1 MNIEQRFTAIET
13 AVTTNTAALARDT
26 ALLVAL
32 AIAHNATTGNVSLC
46 QKALKLAPKLKDVL
60 TSAVPHEVV
69 DGKFGKKVGDLP
81 PASTA
86 IAGVI
91 ADEGLAITMVTSMA
105 AAIKKA
111 QSEAKKAEKAAAN
124 EAAGPLFAKLSDECK
139 ALVTALLNEGVAIT
153 KILAAVEKL

>member
-13 AVTTNTAALARDT
+13 AVATNTATLARDT

-46 QKALKLAPKLKDVL
+46 QKAYKLAPKLKDVL
-60 TSAVPHEVV
+60 VNSVPHELV
-69 DGKFGKKVGDLP
+69 DGKFGKKTGDLP
-81 PASTA
+81 PASAA

-91 ADEGLAITMVTSMA
+91 GDEGLAITMVSSMA
-105 AAIKKA
+105 TAIKKA
-111 QSEAKKAEKAAAN
+111 AADAKKAEKAAAAD
-124 EAAGPLFAKLSDECK
+124 AAGPLFDKLSPECK